1 MKIMKTDNFFHDPDR
16 DYDWSEPSNESYMF
30 SGPGDE
36 EREDSEDEEEVHHDD
51 WGEVDPLENDSP
63 FHDPMDPSG
72 PGSAV

>member
-36 EREDSEDEEEVHHDD
+36 EREDQ
-51 WGEVDPLENDSP
+51 L
-63 FHDPMDPSG
+63 
-72 PGSAV
+72 